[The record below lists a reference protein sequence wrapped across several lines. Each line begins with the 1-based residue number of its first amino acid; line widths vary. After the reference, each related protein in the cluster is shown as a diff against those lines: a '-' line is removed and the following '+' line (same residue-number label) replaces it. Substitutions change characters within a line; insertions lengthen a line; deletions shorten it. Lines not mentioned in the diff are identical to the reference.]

1 VILTVLLTG
10 LAVCIILSVPIA
22 FCLGISAFSSLIA
35 WGHIPLKLMVQRMFT
50 GVDSFPLMAIPFFM
64 LAGELMMTG
73 GFSGGCT
80 FFVMPWWA
88 ISGRYRTR

>member
-1 VILTVLLTG
+1 MILTVLLTG

-22 FCLGISAFSSLIA
+22 FCLGISAFTSLLS
-35 WGHIPLKLMVQRMFT
+35 WGRIPLGVMVQRMFT

-73 GFSGGCT
+73 GIIQGPIPFL
-80 FFVMPWWA
+80 
-88 ISGRYRTR
+88 